1 MKTKKT
7 AVVLFQLGGPDS
19 LDAVEPF
26 LYNLFCDPDIID
38 LPGAFLFRKTLA
50 RIISSRRAPKVRE
63 LYKNIGGAS
72 PILPQTMMQ
81 AKSLQASLQKSGIT
95 ADVHIAMRY
104 WHPMTEKVIEQIQ
117 KDKVEEVILLPL
129 YPQYSKV
136 TTGSS
141 ANAWKNAAKKM
152 NANHFSTKLVES
164 YYDHPLYIAALVENI
179 MRSLDKVPRNER
191 KNVHL
196 VFSAHGTPIKLVKDG
211 DPYSIHIQK
220 TYESVV
226 AAGNFGLPHHLCFQ
240 SKVGPQKWLEPS
252 LTQTIKSLGE
262 QKVTH
267 IIVVPIAFVTDHIET
282 LSEIGIEAREEA
294 LHFGVKYFDVMPAL
308 IASEKFISCLTD
320 LVIQQ
325 VKN

>member
-1 MKTKKT
+1 MNIKKT
-7 AVVLFQLGGPDS
+7 AVILFQLGGPDS

-63 LYKNIGGAS
+63 LYKSIGGAS

-81 AKSLQASLQKSGIT
+81 AESLQASLKNKGVH
-95 ADVHIAMRY
+95 ADVHVAMRY
-104 WHPMTEKVIEQIQ
+104 WHPMTEEVVEKIRKE
-117 KDKVEEVILLPL
+117 KVEEVVLLPL

-141 ANAWKNAAKKM
+141 VNAWSNAAKKM
-152 NANHFSTKLVES
+152 NADQIPAKLIES
-164 YYDHPLYIAALVENI
+164 YYDHPMYIAAIVENI
-179 MRSLDKVPRNER
+179 QRSLDKVPQDER

-196 VFSAHGTPIKLVKDG
+196 IFSAHGTPVKLVKDG

-220 TYESVV
+220 TYESVI

-240 SKVGPQKWLEPS
+240 SKVGPQRWLEPS
-252 LTQTIKSLGE
+252 LTQTIKSLAE
-262 QKVTH
+262 QKVSH

-282 LSEIGIEAREEA
+282 LSEIGIEARDEA
-294 LHFGVKYFDVMPAL
+294 KHLGVKYFDVMPAL
-308 IASEKFISCLTD
+308 IANEKFISCLTD
-320 LVIQQ
+320 LVIRKLQ
-325 VKN
+325 N